1 MSPACW
7 TWRARVNRL
16 WRGSHTSSPCAS
28 PTVGQLSRS
37 PPIASVSSAGEF
49 VSFSKETPD
58 AKHRRRRLGPAQ
70 AAERHAGRGRLG
82 RACAACGHAG
92 GDSEGMDRCLYAWAS
107 SRPPLSSCSSLSRPT
122 VSGCAPS
129 GITRIRIHKL
139 WASRAAT
146 FAAASRPGSWAKL
159 RSTSSARRL
168 NASLADQSPSTTSLQ
183 SGVKVPR
190 RLTVTGRVQRLLPWH
205 WRAERPRLL
214 SRPEGRDGQTTLA
227 FY

>member
-70 AAERHAGRGRLG
+70 AAERRAGRGRLG

-129 GITRIRIHKL
+129 GIGGRGETRGAVPASPDWRRRRARPP
-139 WASRAAT
+139 WRPQGRASRQQARAA
-146 FAAASRPGSWAKL
+146 RPH
-159 RSTSSARRL
+159 
-168 NASLADQSPSTTSLQ
+168 
-183 SGVKVPR
+183 SGR
-190 RLTVTGRVQRLLPWH
+190 TRFRT
-205 WRAERPRLL
+205 
-214 SRPEGRDGQTTLA
+214 
-227 FY
+227 